1 MTVSAGARLRSCPH
15 RKACA
20 VRPSD
25 LADHLIV
32 EVLNDVEV
40 VKDRLDMRA
49 LFLEGF
55 LEVGVH
61 VTGNRLDI
69 VHPFQTDMLDEVI
82 HDLLF
87 LAVRDP
93 EDMPG
98 KHVDDV
104 SGIAVSVMRLEL
116 INAEE
121 TRRLLRFYQC
131 LTINGVFI
139 LKLQIDRLYCILAK
153 SGDLELLPAYKSL

>member
-1 MTVSAGARLRSCPH
+1 MSQATAS
-15 RKACA
+15 
-20 VRPSD
+20 
-25 LADHLIV
+25 I
-32 EVLNDVEV
+32 
-40 VKDRLDMRA
+40 
-49 LFLEGF
+49 F
-55 LEVGVH
+55 
-61 VTGNRLDI
+61 

-104 SGIAVSVMRLEL
+104 SGIAVSVMQLEL

-139 LKLQIDRLYCILAK
+139 LKPFQIDRLYCILAK
-153 SGDLELLPAYKSL
+153 SGDLRNLLQRISPCSEKVLRVLQKFLCDPMMIGHERNRLHHGCAAVRAFQLVASE